1 MPKIVNK
8 DAEKSDM
15 VTMLSG
21 LGITHEQICS
31 VLKISKPT
39 LYKYYQD
46 ELNTGKAEANT
57 KVAQNLF
64 RMATGEG
71 REAVTASIFWLKTQ
85 ANWKETQTIEV
96 KDATEETQR
105 FKELAQRIRDH
116 RLSESDS
123 TELTH

>member
-8 DAEKSDM
+8 DTEKSDM

-21 LGITHEQICS
+21 LGITHDQICS

-46 ELNTGKAEANT
+46 ELNLGKAEANT

-85 ANWKETQTIEV
+85 AHWKETQTIEV
-96 KDATEETQR
+96 KDATEENER

-123 TELTH
+123 DKLTH